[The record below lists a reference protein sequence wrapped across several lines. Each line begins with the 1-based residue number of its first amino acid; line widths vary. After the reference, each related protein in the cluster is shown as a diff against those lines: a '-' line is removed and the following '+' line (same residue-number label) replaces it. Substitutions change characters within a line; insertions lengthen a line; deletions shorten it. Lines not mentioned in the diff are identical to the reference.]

1 MLDSIRNAAK
11 TWVAKLLIGLL
22 AVSFA
27 VWGIADVFT
36 GSTRGALATV
46 GKAEVS
52 AESFSQAFNQYMQN
66 FTRQTGQPMTPEDA
80 RKLGI
85 DRAILNNL
93 IQSAAIDDQA
103 LDLGLHVSDAQIAR
117 ETAENPAFLDSAGK
131 FDPDRFRRLL
141 TSNGLN
147 EAMYLAGERQ
157 DRLRDAITTAADGD
171 MPVANALL
179 AALHRHRNEQRDAR
193 YFVISVAATDVSAPS
208 DDDSRK
214 EYDANPAAYTAPEYR
229 VIAMMKAE
237 PADLAA
243 RIALSDEDMAAGYEK
258 YRNDY
263 FTPEK
268 RTVLQLS
275 LPSLEEAQKARQR
288 IMAGEDFA
296 AVARELGFTE
306 SDITFA
312 DKTKADFF
320 DTAIAEA
327 AFSLAEGLVS
337 EPVKGTLATVLLK
350 VTKVTPEH
358 QPSVDEIRAALGER
372 LKLERAR
379 EEIQSIYDAVED
391 ARAAQTKFED
401 IAGKAGI
408 PFLLV
413 GPIDAA
419 GLART
424 GEALDIP
431 QKAEVLR
438 AGFNSDVGVE
448 NDAIS
453 LDDGYIWYEVREVIP
468 SSVKPFDEVKEQA
481 RAAVA
486 AARLRDLVNSKAAA
500 LVDKARAGTALDAL
514 AAESGAEIRTAT
526 GLKRNESSIDFSP
539 AAVRAVFGVPENGF
553 AFALEPDGKSARI
566 IQSQAVLLP
575 PFEPAAAEA
584 SALRSEVSASA
595 ASDVLSSYL
604 GALEKHVGV
613 SVNETLWRQISGTA
627 TQ

>member
-36 GSTRGALATV
+36 GATRGALATV
-46 GKAEVS
+46 GKTEVS
-52 AESFSQAFNQYMQN
+52 AESFSQAFSQYMQN

-103 LDLGLHVSDAQIAR
+103 LALGLHVSDAQIAR

-141 TSNGLN
+141 ATNGLN

-157 DRLRDAITTAADGD
+157 GRLRDAITTAADGD
-171 MPVANALL
+171 MPVSDALL

-193 YFVISVAATDVSAPS
+193 YFVVSVAATDVPAPS

-243 RIALSDEDMAAGYEK
+243 RIALSDEDLAAGYEK

-312 DKTKADFF
+312 DKAKADFF

-413 GPIDAA
+413 GPIDAV

-453 LDDGYIWYEVREVIP
+453 LDDGYIWYEVREVVP

-486 AARLRDLVNSKAAA
+486 AARLRELANSKAAA

-539 AAVRAVFGVPENGF
+539 AAVRAVFSVPENGLT
-553 AFALEPDGKSARI
+553 FALEPDGKSARI